1 MILKYELLAAEKALY
16 PVVMMCRLLGVARQ
30 GYYAW
35 AKDPGPSRRR
45 VRRESLGEAVLRLW
59 EASSHRH
66 GARRIHAQLAAE
78 GGAASLHLVRSVMRQ
93 LSVAGVQPRASKRTT
108 VPDPDAGSRPD
119 LVRRRFRPPVAT
131 SCLVGDITYL
141 RTGEGWL
148 YLATVIDLATRMVV
162 GWQMAD
168 HMRASLVVDALEM
181 AHKAGLV
188 AGNAIFHSDR
198 GSQYTSVEFAT
209 AAERMDVRLS
219 VGRTGVCWDN
229 AVAESFFSML
239 KNEMFHRQRFPSRAK
254 ARLAVATYIEAYYN
268 RRRPHST
275 LDYRTP
281 AQAMADHRPPIETQ
295 DQALAA

>member
-1 MILKYELLAAEKALY
+1 MTAKYELVKAEKANY
-16 PVVMMCRLLGVARQ
+16 TVTMMCALLGIARQ
-30 GYYAW
+30 GYHAW
-35 AKDPGPSRRR
+35 AKNPGPTRRR
-45 VRRESLGEAVLRLW
+45 VRRESLAGAVRRLW
-59 EASSHRH
+59 EASEHRH

-78 GGAASLHLVRSVMRQ
+78 GVKASLHLVRSVMRD
-93 LSVAGVQPRASKRTT
+93 LGVAGVQPRSSRRTT
-108 VPDPDAGSRPD
+108 VPDPDAGRRPD

-131 SCLVGDITYL
+131 ACLVGDITYL
-141 RTGEGWL
+141 GTGEGWL
-148 YLATVIDLATRMVV
+148 YLATVIDLTTRMVV

-181 AHKAGLV
+181 AHRAGFV

-198 GSQYTSVEFAT
+198 GSQYTSAEFA
-209 AAERMDVRLS
+209 AAAKAMDVRLS

-239 KNEMFHRQRFPSRAK
+239 KNEMYHRQRFPGRAK

-281 AQAMADHRPPIETQ
+281 AQAMADHRPPVETQ
-295 DQALAA
+295 DLALAA